1 MFLLASGEARKHAH
15 DINYLYHKYHIPHH
29 QISEC
34 LCSTFVSP
42 SLRICMQ
49 FVAEILWMQVVS
61 KPSKGCLLQNSL
73 FEASGKPPISNNS
86 EAA

>member
-15 DINYLYHKYHIPHH
+15 DINYLYHK
-29 QISEC
+29 C
-34 LCSTFVSP
+34 RLCSTFVSL